1 MNQFILAENKKEK
14 EWAVRPYYKREL
26 AEAYAPNL
34 SPSSALNRL
43 ASWIK
48 LNKTLCEELAQTG
61 YRPRQQIFTSLQV
74 EIIFR
79 YLGKP

>member
-1 MNQFILAENKKEK
+1 MNQFTSETYKEEK

-34 SPSSALNRL
+34 SSSSALNRL
-43 ASWIK
+43 ATWIK
-48 LNKTLCEELAQTG
+48 LNKSLCEELAQTG
-61 YRPRQQIFTSLQV
+61 YRHKQQIFTSMQV